1 LSFRHL
7 RAPPVGS
14 SAAAAVAH
22 GGHWSYSITTR
33 RRSPPTQGAETT
45 ETVPGRS
52 RPTILWLRR
61 DLRLGD
67 NPALQS
73 AARIAEDAGGSL
85 LPVYVWEPRERR
97 AWAPGGAA
105 RWWLRHSLASLDGD
119 LRRLGSRLLVE
130 RGDPV
135 AAVVALAERAGAEAV
150 VWARGLEPDEA
161 ADDDALEAALSARDI
176 GAVVTPQANLL
187 ADPLSVRTR
196 DGRPYTVFTPFWRA
210 RLAAGAPEEPLPA
223 PRTLPPAPTD
233 PRGLALSDLEAEAL
247 RPWAAEFGD
256 VWRPGEA
263 GAQARLEAFLEGA
276 LAGYAS
282 GRDAPG
288 AEGTSRLSPHL
299 RWGEV
304 TARQVWHAV
313 SGTLAEAGLEVE
325 AALGPANWDAEQA
338 PGLRRS
344 AGAFLRQL
352 GWREFGHHLL
362 AAFPQTTAQPLHDR
376 FAAFPWRE
384 DPAALEA
391 WRRGRTGYP
400 IVDAGM
406 RELWATGWLH
416 NRARLLAGSFL
427 VKDLLLPWQSGAA
440 WFWDTLVDAD
450 LADNTLGWQWV
461 AGCGAD
467 AAPYF
472 RIFNPVTQGRR
483 YDPDGAYVRR
493 WAPELGGLDARD
505 IHAPWTAPE
514 GALAAAGVSLGAT
527 YPEPLV
533 DHGEARSRALAA
545 YEAVRAR

>member
-1 LSFRHL
+1 M
-7 RAPPVGS
+7 
-14 SAAAAVAH
+14 
-22 GGHWSYSITTR
+22 
-33 RRSPPTQGAETT
+33 
-45 ETVPGRS
+45 
-52 RPTILWLRR
+52 
-61 DLRLGD
+61 
-67 NPALQS
+67 
-73 AARIAEDAGGSL
+73 
-85 LPVYVWEPRERR
+85 
-97 AWAPGGAA
+97 
-105 RWWLRHSLASLDGD
+105 
-119 LRRLGSRLLVE
+119 VE
-130 RGDPV
+130 RGHPV
-135 AAVVALAERAGAEAV
+135 AAVAALAERAAAAAV

-161 ADDDALEAALSARDI
+161 ADDDALEAALAARRI
-176 GAVVTPQANLL
+176 GALVTAQANLL

-210 RLAAGAPEEPLPA
+210 RLAAGAPDEPLAA
-223 PRTLPPAPTD
+223 PEELPPAPVE
-233 PRGLALSDLEAEAL
+233 PPGLALSALEPEAL
-247 RPWAAEFGD
+247 RPWAGEFGD

-263 GAQARLEAFLEGA
+263 GAQARLEGFLEGA
-276 LAGYAS
+276 LAGYA
-282 GRDAPG
+282 GARDAPG
-288 AEGTSRLSPHL
+288 TEGTSRLSPHL

-325 AALGPANWDAEQA
+325 AALGPTSWDEEQA

-362 AAFPQTTAQPLHDR
+362 AAFPHTTTEPLRDR

-400 IVDAGM
+400 MVDAGM
-406 RELWATGWLH
+406 RELWTTGWMH
-416 NRARLLAGSFL
+416 NRARLLAASFL

-483 YDPDGAYVRR
+483 YDPEGVYVRR

-505 IHAPWTAPE
+505 VHAPWAAPG

-527 YPEPLV
+527 WPEPLV
-533 DHGEARSRALAA
+533 EHGEARCRALAA
-545 YEAVRAR
+545 YEVVRAR